1 MDFCPNCKY
10 RFDISKS
17 TNESIKDNR
26 IQLNKFIDVLS
37 KLEKKEDLTLYKANF
52 IKEEML
58 KNIKYQKLKEE
69 DKNKINQLFEDN
81 LTSGAEFKCTNCNF
95 SNQIVKTTLLF
106 EMNIDDNFNKIK
118 KIDDN
123 ELLCN
128 DPLMPHTHDYTCKN
142 PSCITHKDIK
152 IKDAIFYKDKNSYK
166 VNYICSVCFYNW

>member
-1 MDFCPNCKY
+1 M
-10 RFDISKS
+10 
-17 TNESIKDNR
+17 
-26 IQLNKFIDVLS
+26 VLY
-37 KLEKKEDLTLYKANF
+37 E
-52 IKEEML
+52 
-58 KNIKYQKLKEE
+58 
-69 DKNKINQLFEDN
+69 
-81 LTSGAEFKCTNCNF
+81 CTNCNF